1 MAKYL
6 VEMPHTEEECLQAL
20 DETLAKGTDLLAKF
34 EWGCTSGEHTGWAI
48 LDAESES
55 AAGNMVPSFLQSKA
69 RIVKV
74 EKFTPQQIKSFH
86 QK

>member
-6 VEMPHTEEECLQAL
+6 IESPHTEEECLQAL

-34 EWGCTSGEHTGWAI
+34 DWGCTSGEHTGWAI
-48 LDAESES
+48 LDAGSE
-55 AAGNMVPSFLQSKA
+55 AAARNMVPSFLRSKA

-74 EKFTPQQIKSFH
+74 DKFTAQQIKSFH